1 MWETEEY
8 INVEDFDIR
17 AMIDDT
23 ILDMEVL
30 AEFIEDIMGFD
41 SSNDDKIRELKRILR
56 EDPRANGKKII
67 IFSEYRATAKYI
79 FRELVKD
86 GFDRIEDTGK
96 TGHAYQSLKKF
107 RDKISNKSFEKD
119 LEKSDI
125 GSVKFE
131 LKRINQKIQ
140 ALIKKYEKIN

>member
-1 MWETEEY
+1 MMNIQADVSEYVNQFIVDNIDTSVEDLEDDLPEYVWETEEH

-56 EDPRANGKKII
+56 EDPHVNGKK
-67 IFSEYRATAKYI
+67 
-79 FRELVKD
+79 V
-86 GFDRIEDTGK
+86 
-96 TGHAYQSLKKF
+96 
-107 RDKISNKSFEKD
+107 
-119 LEKSDI
+119 
-125 GSVKFE
+125 
-131 LKRINQKIQ
+131 INRC
-140 ALIKKYEKIN
+140 